1 MTVCRGR
8 SLWVWSA
15 VLFSVFPAAVALILI
30 YSWLPADGA
39 TGNLESFRPHGF
51 DILRLLE
58 PREGGLRARDLIV
71 RAGGYTLAEWLADA
85 PRGPEWN
92 DGGVV
97 PYEVLRDGQT
107 VNLQIRLAPIPFPT
121 VVAGWALQF
130 LVSLACLTIGAF
142 VFVKR
147 PRELAARVLMLFC
160 TLLTLQYWGDA
171 YNFQFPTLPWRWP
184 FWFQLTYE
192 HLTYSMCVGS
202 ICYFALV
209 FPLPHPLIKRLPHLL
224 PAFLLFGPL
233 VTIAL
238 GMALTP
244 DPIWAI
250 KNGNIL
256 SWAVALMQIT
266 TAILAGLRSIRT
278 ARDPVS
284 RAQVRWI
291 LWWTAVGCGVLLP
304 GYVLPLLLG
313 IHPSLSHPFTMVF
326 IGLIPFTFGLAVL
339 RFRLFEIEVIINRTL
354 VYGTLTV
361 LLAGLYL
368 LLVRLFT
375 SIIPIL
381 LRRQDDTAVILIAT
395 LGMVLA
401 FAPLRRRV
409 QATIDHAFY
418 RTKLDYQR
426 LLPEMSDR
434 LATSIVPDQL
444 TALLTRELPQRLQIA
459 WATLVV
465 LDPEGEQFIRVGAD
479 VPREHPALPA
489 NEPVIGFLGKANQPA
504 QRLQPPSDLPAEA
517 QAFFDRHGIELI
529 IPLVVGEKQVGL
541 YNLGPKLSGSAYNR
555 EEVHLLRLIGRQAA
569 VAVENSRLFRAEQD
583 QRKLAQALQ
592 EAADVVSST
601 LDLDQVLDRILAQVE
616 RVVAGDAFNIMLI
629 EDGVASTVR
638 WRGHER
644 LGVADL
650 IDHMAMPVS
659 EYRTLVQMAR
669 TGQPLVIPDTT
680 LDPTWT
686 PRPGWEKL
694 CSYVSAPIRVA
705 GETIGYLNV
714 DGSRPGQFSQADAR
728 RLEAFAQHAATALE
742 NARLYEQAQ
751 REIAERKRAEEQLK
765 TSLAEKEVLL
775 KEVHHRVKNNLQVI
789 SSLLHLQSKQIKD
802 PEALGMFLESQYR
815 VRSMALVH
823 ERLYQSEDL
832 SGVDA
837 AEYFRDLAS
846 YLRRSYG
853 ATSSQVS
860 LKVDVDPVSLGIDMA
875 IPCGLIVSELVSNA
889 LKHAFPDGRRGQILV
904 RLYQSPGNQ
913 CVLVVSDDGI
923 GLPADLDLNVTQSLG
938 LHLVNR
944 LVAQLEGSIDVNRS
958 GGTTHTITFPCAL
971 GEGGE

>member
-1 MTVCRGR
+1 MRHGR
-8 SLWVWSA
+8 SIWLWSA
-15 VLFSVFPAAVALILI
+15 ALVSVFPVAVALILV

-39 TGNLESFRPHGF
+39 TGNLESFRSSGF
-51 DILRLLE
+51 DAQWLFER
-58 PREGGLRARDLIV
+58 RQGGLRAGDLIV
-71 RAGGYTLAEWLADA
+71 RAGGHTLAEWLAGA
-85 PRGPEWN
+85 PRGPEWTS
-92 DGGVV
+92 GGVV
-97 PYEVLRDGQT
+97 PYEVLRDGEIID
-107 VNLQIRLAPIPFPT
+107 LQIRLAPISFRT
-121 VVAGWALQF
+121 IVARWAVQL
-130 LVSLACLTIGAF
+130 LVSLACLAIGAF
-142 VFVKR
+142 VFIKR

-160 TLLTLQYWGDA
+160 VLLTLQYWGDA
-171 YNFQFPTLPWRWP
+171 YNFQFSTLPWRWP
-184 FWFQLTYE
+184 FYFQLAYE
-192 HLTYSMCVGS
+192 HATYSMCVGS
-202 ICYFALV
+202 VCYFALV
-209 FPLPHPLIKRLPHLL
+209 FPLPHPLIKRFPRLL

-238 GMALTP
+238 GMALAP
-244 DPIWAI
+244 DPIWAM
-250 KNGNIL
+250 KSGSIL

-291 LWWTAVGCGVLLP
+291 LWWTMLGCGVLMP
-304 GYVLPLLLG
+304 GYVLPLLLSG
-313 IHPSLSHPFTMVF
+313 HSLLSHPFTMIF

-375 SIIPIL
+375 LLIPIL
-381 LRRQDDTAVILIAT
+381 LRRQDDMAVVFVAT

-409 QATIDHAFY
+409 QAAIDRTFY

-434 LATSIVPDQL
+434 LATSIVPNQL
-444 TALLTRELPQRLQIA
+444 AAMLTHELPQRLQIA
-459 WATLVV
+459 SATLAV
-465 LDPEGEQFIRVGAD
+465 LDSDGEQFVRVGAD
-479 VPREHPALPA
+479 VSPDHLALPA
-489 NEPVIGFLGKANQPA
+489 THPLIAHLCQTDQPIL
-504 QRLQPPSDLPAEA
+504 RLEPPSDLPAEA
-517 QAFFDRHGIELI
+517 LAFINLHGVELV
-529 IPLVVGEKQVGL
+529 IPLVVGAKQVGL
-541 YNLGPKLSGSAYNR
+541 YSLGPKLSGSAYNR
-555 EEVHLLRLIGRQAA
+555 DEVHLLRLVGRQAA
-569 VAVENSRLFRAEQD
+569 VAVENSRLFRAEQE
-583 QRKLAQALQ
+583 QRELTQALQ

-601 LDLDQVLDRILAQVE
+601 LDLNEVLDRILVQVE

-629 EDGVASTVR
+629 EDGIASAVR
-638 WRGHER
+638 WRGYEW

-650 IDHMAMPVS
+650 IDNLTMPVS
-659 EYRTLVQMAR
+659 EYQTFTQMAR
-669 TGQPLVIPDTT
+669 TGQPLVVHDTT
-680 LDPTWT
+680 RDPRWIL
-686 PRPGWEKL
+686 RPGWEKL
-694 CSYVSAPIRVA
+694 RSYVSAPIRVA
-705 GETIGYLNV
+705 GETIGFLNV
-714 DGSRPGQFSQADAR
+714 DGSRPGQFRQADAQ
-728 RLEAFAQHAATALE
+728 RLEAFAQHAAAALE

-751 REIAERKRAEEQLK
+751 RELAERKRAEEQLK

-789 SSLLHLQSKQIKD
+789 SSLLHLQSKQIED
-802 PEALGMFLESQYR
+802 PETLSMFLESQYR

-846 YLRRSYG
+846 YLHRSYG
-853 ATSSQVS
+853 ATAGQVS
-860 LKVDVDPVSLGIDMA
+860 LKVDVDPVPLGIDAA
-875 IPCGLIVSELVSNA
+875 IPCGLIISELVSNA
-889 LKHAFPDGRRGQILV
+889 LKHAFPGGRQGQILV
-904 RLYQSPGNQ
+904 QLHLGQGSQ
-913 CVLVVSDDGI
+913 CALVVSDDGI
-923 GLPADLDLNVTQSLG
+923 GLPEELDLETTESLG

-944 LVAQLEGSIDVNRS
+944 LVAQIEGSVDLDRS
-958 GGTTHTITFPCAL
+958 GGTTYRIAFPCTV